1 MQTDLDIFSPMTIIQ
16 YLMAKVF
23 GMSISMLDALVKLGM
38 WNYDGML
45 PPPQASFGFPPI
57 LWVPSKRVLLNPQN
71 ARAGPNTKAINRDAC
86 GGG

>member
-38 WNYDGML
+38 
-45 PPPQASFGFPPI
+45 
-57 LWVPSKRVLLNPQN
+57 
-71 ARAGPNTKAINRDAC
+71 
-86 GGG
+86 